1 MQEKRI
7 KSLKLTDPLTIWS
20 RGRRGRDVGTSGNR
34 RCRAAPRKLRAGRG
48 LSPGFGLPW
57 EASGGD
63 RQGMLTPTAC
73 PSGLPP
79 AASCTQGCGTTAQS
93 KRRLAT
99 GNWGGRHLRGPRE
112 RGEPSLCTDPS
123 SGHQGGQGPDA
134 QLRVPMSSPS
144 YPSKLSSQSPTALN
158 HVLPHGAT
166 PASLHPTFL
175 LAGPLTFPHTPTSCL
190 PNTSPSSKALP
201 KHQLPP
207 TVFPG
212 HYLHQPSP

>member
-1 MQEKRI
+1 MRSLSLKKNLNRGIRSMQEKRI

-99 GNWGGRHLRGPRE
+99 GNWGGRHLRGPG
-112 RGEPSLCTDPS
+112 RGASPACALTLAVAIKEDKVQTPS
-123 SGHQGGQGPDA
+123 SG
-134 QLRVPMSSPS
+134 SPCPAPAIL
-144 YPSKLSSQSPTALN
+144 PS
-158 HVLPHGAT
+158 
-166 PASLHPTFL
+166 
-175 LAGPLTFPHTPTSCL
+175 
-190 PNTSPSSKALP
+190 
-201 KHQLPP
+201 
-207 TVFPG
+207 
-212 HYLHQPSP
+212 